1 MVVSD
6 PDMCLLATES
16 ATEAV
21 NPWTVERELSGE
33 GWELERQQR
42 PRSVHLSAM
51 AQHAPVVDEFL
62 ADLEAAVE
70 TAKADDTAESDAP
83 LYGLSGTLDED
94 GEVTEALVE
103 MLNDVFA

>member
-1 MVVSD
+1 
-6 PDMCLLATES
+6 
-16 ATEAV
+16 
-21 NPWTVERELSGE
+21 
-33 GWELERQQR
+33 
-42 PRSVHLSAM
+42 M

-70 TAKADDTAESDAP
+70 TAKADDTAEADAP

-103 MLNDVFA
+103 MLNDVFV